1 MNCVT
6 APLARRLPEDTKNQ
20 SSIDRIIYLP
30 KTLSER
36 QKIFAAGLNEMKRQ
50 GLPSDVTIVPRLEEI
65 QLAFVNSLGQYEYR
79 DTITDPKRAEAALK
93 ANPKWFAADGVYHGK
108 GKISIFATATSANTR
123 LIVVANSLL
132 ELKLNSGMG
141 FQLTLTSTEN
151 VIQTIAHEIAHH
163 NDLGHKDVAL
173 YNSEY
178 LAIKNYR
185 SRQ

>member
-1 MNCVT
+1 MN
-6 APLARRLPEDTKNQ
+6 RQDYQK
-20 SSIDRIIYLP
+20 SII
-30 KTLSER
+30 
-36 QKIFAAGLNEMKRQ
+36 
-50 GLPSDVTIVPRLEEI
+50 
-65 QLAFVNSLGQYEYR
+65 NSLSWLSKEVSLSNSMNF
-79 DTITDPKRAEAALK
+79 TD
-93 ANPKWFAADGVYHGK
+93 
-108 GKISIFATATSANTR
+108 IR

-163 NDLGHKDVAL
+163 NDLGHEDVAL